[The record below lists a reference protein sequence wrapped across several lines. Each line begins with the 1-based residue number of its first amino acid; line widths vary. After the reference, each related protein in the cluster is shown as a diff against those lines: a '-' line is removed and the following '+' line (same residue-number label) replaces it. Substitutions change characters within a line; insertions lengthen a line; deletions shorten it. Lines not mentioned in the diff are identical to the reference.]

1 MRTGG
6 AADLV
11 EAAVVLLLATACLLC
26 SAAGA
31 GATAGT
37 GAGTVALLC
46 VNGGASD
53 CVRRCEPK
61 LLRSVA
67 TWKLARCVCGT

>member
-31 GATAGT
+31 GAC
-37 GAGTVALLC
+37 AGTVALLC

-67 TWKLARCVCGT
+67 TWKLARCDCGT